1 MSEGVATKEHVRAGA
16 AAAKGRLGAGVVAV
30 EGRAS
35 GKIAALR
42 SDLPETAAGIAVT
55 NATSTIA
62 RLKLI
67 P

>member
-1 MSEGVATKEHVRAGA
+1 MHRAVSEGVATREHVRAGA
-16 AAAKGRLGAGVVAV
+16 AAAKGRLGAGVAAV

-35 GKIAALR
+35 GMIAALR
-42 SDLPETAAGIAVT
+42 SDLPETD
-55 NATSTIA
+55 ATSMIA

>member
-16 AAAKGRLGAGVVAV
+16 AATKGRLGAGVAAV
-30 EGRAS
+30 EGQAS

-62 RLKLI
+62 RPKLI

>member
-1 MSEGVATKEHVRAGA
+1 MSEGVATREHVRAGA
-16 AAAKGRLGAGVVAV
+16 AVAKGRLGAGVAAV
-30 EGRAS
+30 EGRVS

-42 SDLPETAAGIAVT
+42 SNLPKTAAGIAVT

-62 RLKLI
+62 RPKLI